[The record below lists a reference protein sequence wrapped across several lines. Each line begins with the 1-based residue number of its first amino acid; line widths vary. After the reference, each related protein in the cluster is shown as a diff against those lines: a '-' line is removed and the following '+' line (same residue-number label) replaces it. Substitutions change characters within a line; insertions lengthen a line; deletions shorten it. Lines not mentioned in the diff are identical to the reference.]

1 MPFGAYK
8 RLAVEVKLVYSQPYM
23 CDENIDFSFAH
34 PYPDVQLITCTVAFV
49 LTHLSVRVCNYV
61 NQDDLDLILVL

>member
-1 MPFGAYK
+1 M
-8 RLAVEVKLVYSQPYM
+8 R
-23 CDENIDFSFAH
+23 DENIDYSFAH